1 VYPAEVVRRAIAGV
15 VLGAAAQACYSG
27 GFLDD
32 TCERLP
38 AGCVGTTA
46 VGSSSGGDQTTAV
59 TTVTP
64 TTGDATTTGL
74 TTDATS
80 SGSSGG
86 NTTEAP
92 PGVLFDGPA
101 FRVDTL
107 SIVDPHLYLKAFA
120 CSEVQ
125 SFINTGLT
133 KSIDDRDTNLILLA
147 RNYDPA
153 AATQEFY
160 FYRDA
165 DCPPGEDYCLL
176 IDAVPPTVFV
186 SFNRDEANC
195 LDVAIATVNPAHVN
209 ELNIPVAPCVV
220 SPTASLPI
228 QLSADLD
235 PITFYLGQ
243 FAAQYDMADTDPVGL
258 KNALLY
264 GFIPKADAN
273 TINYNYEGVPI
284 NLWSVVRGGDHPDAC
299 PVPADGMPGS
309 VSDVDLIDLD
319 PNDAEPAIEGVFLY
333 LNFTA
338 EKIDFYAPPP

>member
-1 VYPAEVVRRAIAGV
+1 VYPAVVLRGAIPGV
-15 VLGAAAQACYSG
+15 MLGAAALPACYSG

-38 AGCVGTTA
+38 AGCVGSTA
-46 VGSSSGGDQTTAV
+46 ISSSSSSGDDT

-64 TTGDATTTGL
+64 TTSDATTTTGL
-74 TTDATS
+74 PADTS
-80 SGSSGG
+80 SSSDSGG
-86 NTTEAP
+86 STTEAL

-107 SIVDPHLYLKAFA
+107 SIVDPHLYLKAFG

-147 RNYDPA
+147 RDYDPA

-176 IDAVPPTVFV
+176 IDAVPPTIFV

-243 FAAQYDMADTDPVGL
+243 FAAQYDTSDTDPVGL

-264 GFIPKADAN
+264 GFIPKTDAN
-273 TINYNYEGVPI
+273 TINYNYQGVPI

-309 VSDVDLIDLD
+309 VSDVDLVDLD
-319 PNDAEPAIEGVFLY
+319 PNDAEPPIEGVFLY

-338 EKIDFYAPPP
+338 TKINFYAPPP